1 MFFLHHTGTRAAVTA
16 CAPAASSAPTELAVF
31 AAASLLEPFKEIGEQ
46 FERQHPEAAVTFNF
60 AASNQLVQQM
70 ASGAQ
75 ADVFASAN
83 LAQMLAAEKSGR
95 VTAGQARIFASN
107 RLVAIYPRDNPA
119 HLNSLF
125 DLARPGVR
133 LVITAKEAPVGQYT
147 LDFLDKA
154 AQNPAYGAAYRQAV
168 LGNIVSLEANVKSVV
183 GKVALGEA
191 DGGIVYSSDLA
202 GTGGEKLG
210 KLDIPDALNVVAV
223 YPIAV
228 VSDLPA
234 PALAQAFV
242 AAVLSPEGQ
251 AVLSKYH
258 FLPPTP

>member
-1 MFFLHHTGTRAAVTA
+1 M
-16 CAPAASSAPTELAVF
+16 
-31 AAASLLEPFKEIGEQ
+31 
-46 FERQHPEAAVTFNF
+46 
-60 AASNQLVQQM
+60 
-70 ASGAQ
+70 
-75 ADVFASAN
+75 
-83 LAQMLAAEKSGR
+83 
-95 VTAGQARIFASN
+95 
-107 RLVAIYPRDNPA
+107 AIYPRDNPA
-119 HLNSLF
+119 HLNSLS

-133 LVITAKEAPVGQYT
+133 LVIAAKEVPVGQYT

-154 AQNPAYGAAYRQAV
+154 AQNPAYGPAYKQAV
-168 LGNIVSLEANVKSVV
+168 LANIVSLEANVKSVV

-191 DGGIVYSSDLA
+191 DVGIVYSSDLA

-210 KLDIPDALNVVAV
+210 KLDIPDALNVVAI

-228 VSDLPA
+228 VSDSPA

-251 AVLSKYH
+251 AVLSKYQ